1 MIGIRRLVPCSS
13 ILERICNISPGW
25 IRSSWTVIP
34 TTECVIMT
42 FWREYLIVSWL
53 ILAFILGLWP
63 VECFEG
69 SIIWAPRRLIR
80 ILVVLR
86 LFSLTLVPS
95 EWALTL
101 LWKWILSCMV
111 ILVSSKWV
119 AWLRL
124 KFELLFI
131 RFSYLVLVP
140 CEGILSYRHLVLFL
154 VPILAR
160 WRSSSWKRI
169 SASCWVS
176 FVSRRTLFLRWLPLL
191 VEWIISILCS
201 FSKWIAPG
209 LATFHFVRMFFLL
222 WTHSLIKRI
231 NTSVCKFIRESA
243 LFLLFWL
250 I

>member
-13 ILERICNISPGW
+13 ILVRICYISPGW
-25 IRSSWTVIP
+25 IRPSWTVVP
-34 TTECVIMT
+34 TTEWVIMT

-53 ILAFILGLWP
+53 IFAFVLSLWP

-86 LFSLTLVPS
+86 LFSLTLAPS

-111 ILVSSKWV
+111 ILLSSKWV

-124 KFELLFI
+124 KFELSFI
-131 RFSYLVLVP
+131 RFTYLVLVP
-140 CEGILSYRHLVLFL
+140 FEGIQSFRDLVLFL
-154 VPILAR
+154 ILILAR
-160 WRSSSWKRI
+160 WRSSSWERI

-191 VEWIISILCS
+191 IEWILSILCR
-201 FSKWIAPG
+201 FSKWILTG
-209 LATFHFVRMFFLL
+209 LGNFLFVRMVFLL
-222 WTHSLIKRI
+222 WAHSLIKGI
-231 NTSVCKFIRESA
+231 NTSVHKFIRESA